1 METQA
6 IDDYNEDSD
15 ASDSPKLTK
24 GKVLAF
30 LDCQGQR
37 FELYEGDNIVGR
49 SNVKDIEV
57 KLADDTVSDV
67 HANLELTES
76 GECICRDLAS
86 NNGKRIR
93 YCETILLQSDIMQ

>member
-6 IDDYNEDSD
+6 VDDDFDEDLDTSD
-15 ASDSPKLTK
+15 GLSSSR
-24 GKVLAF
+24 GKALAF

-49 SNVKDIEV
+49 SSVKDIEV

-86 NNGKRIR
+86 NNG
-93 YCETILLQSDIMQ
+93 E